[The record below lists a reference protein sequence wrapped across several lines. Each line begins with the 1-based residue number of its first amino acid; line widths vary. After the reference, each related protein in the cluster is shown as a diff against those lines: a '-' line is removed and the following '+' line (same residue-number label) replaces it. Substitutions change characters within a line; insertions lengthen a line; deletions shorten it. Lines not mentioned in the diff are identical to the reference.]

1 MEDGK
6 LGVRVQLLKFCSA
19 HKDEGNPQKTFFLY
33 LIYSKETVC
42 VPRTLCTISMD
53 MQFGIKNI
61 EIEVICPEDN
71 CL

>member
-19 HKDEGNPQKTFFLY
+19 HKDEGNPQITFFFHL
-33 LIYSKETVC
+33 LWSRETVY
-42 VPRTLCTISMD
+42 VPRTLCAISMD
-53 MQFGIKNI
+53 MQIGNKDTGI
-61 EIEVICPEDN
+61 ELICPEDN